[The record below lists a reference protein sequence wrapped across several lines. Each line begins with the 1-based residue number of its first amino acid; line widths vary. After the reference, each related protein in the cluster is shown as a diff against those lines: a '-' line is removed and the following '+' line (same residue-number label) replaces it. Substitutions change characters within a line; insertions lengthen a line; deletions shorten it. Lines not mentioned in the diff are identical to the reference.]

1 MVMGDG
7 DVQSENKSH
16 TQGFKMIEVFLF
28 VLKVSVLCLSVCL
41 SLYLPVSVSTL
52 LKFLKAGSF

>member
-1 MVMGDG
+1 MVIGDG
-7 DVQSENKSH
+7 DIQSENKSH

-28 VLKVSVLCLSVCL
+28 VLKVNVLCLSV
-41 SLYLPVSVSTL
+41 SLCLPVSVSTL

>member
-1 MVMGDG
+1 MVIGDG
-7 DVQSENKSH
+7 DIQSENKSH

-28 VLKVSVLCLSVCL
+28 VLKVNVLCLSV